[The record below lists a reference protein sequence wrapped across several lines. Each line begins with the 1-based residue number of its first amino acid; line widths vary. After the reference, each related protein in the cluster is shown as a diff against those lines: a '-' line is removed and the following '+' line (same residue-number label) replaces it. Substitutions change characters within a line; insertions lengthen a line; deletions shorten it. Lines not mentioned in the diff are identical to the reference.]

1 MFHEGLVQV
10 TLHSASYVI
19 IHEKKKKTY
28 LQSHGI
34 EARIPGIKKGQK
46 MLLVLHDTIE

>member
-1 MFHEGLVQV
+1 MKDQFKLLS
-10 TLHSASYVI
+10 TLQAMSLYM
-19 IHEKKKKTY
+19 KKKKTY